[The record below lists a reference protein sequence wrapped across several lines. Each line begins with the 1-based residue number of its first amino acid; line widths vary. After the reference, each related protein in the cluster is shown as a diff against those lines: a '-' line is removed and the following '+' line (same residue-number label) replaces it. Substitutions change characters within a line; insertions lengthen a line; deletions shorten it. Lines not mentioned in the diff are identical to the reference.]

1 MHVDDI
7 SPLSPTDGL
16 FSANLYLDMPRA
28 GGGELLVYD
37 VEVSSRWDFYR
48 HAPTLA
54 HLTAPGEEGQEA
66 LRKKLP
72 PPRVIKPSPGDLILL
87 CAQRPHAVQ
96 GFPLGTRVS
105 IQAFVTYRRG
115 EPLRMDN

>member
-1 MHVDDI
+1 MDDI
-7 SPLSPTDGL
+7 NPLREEEGL

-28 GGGELLVYD
+28 GGGELLIYD
-37 VEVSSRWDFYR
+37 VEVRSRWDFYR

-54 HLTAPGEEGQEA
+54 HLTAPGEEGQA
-66 LRKKLP
+66 VLRAKLP
-72 PPRVIKPSPGDLILL
+72 RPQVIKPTAGDLILL

-105 IQAFVTYRRG
+105 IQSFVTYRRG
-115 EPLRMDN
+115 EALRLDN